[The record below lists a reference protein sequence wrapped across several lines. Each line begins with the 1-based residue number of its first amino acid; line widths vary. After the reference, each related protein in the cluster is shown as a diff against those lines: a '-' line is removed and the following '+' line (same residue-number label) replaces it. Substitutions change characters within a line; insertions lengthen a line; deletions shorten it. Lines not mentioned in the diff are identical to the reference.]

1 MTASCHFS
9 SRILCKTL
17 LSAALFWGVG
27 SAAFGQ
33 QDAAASK
40 APAYNKVIGEV
51 TSIDPAGAKMTVKQ
65 DGGAVADVTLDA
77 NTSFMLVPPGE
88 KDLRKATRIEL
99 KDVVTGDRV
108 YARSRKVD
116 GQDQTPAV
124 SVIVMSRKEVA
135 QQQAKSSEDWQ
146 KRGAAGKVTAV
157 DPAAKTIT
165 ITLQT
170 AAGPKPLVVDTDD
183 KTTFRRY
190 APDSVKFADAKPSQL
205 AEIMPGNNLRVL
217 GDKSE
222 DGSSIHAEQIV
233 SGSFRNIAGTIISID
248 AANHQIKLNDLITK
262 KPVTV
267 AVNDDTNLR
276 KLAPWMAGMI
286 ARLQSGGAAGGQGA
300 PGAAGTSNASSPRPA
315 GGGQWQGGGQGAPGG
330 QGGGQWQGGAG
341 GPGGGMGRMDPSQML
356 DRAPH
361 FELAD
366 LKPGDALVIS
376 SSSGSDTSR
385 ATAITVVAGVEP
397 ILAAAPAG
405 GANRQPSAGAGGG
418 MWNLDMAMPQ

>member
-1 MTASCHFS
+1 MTASCDFS
-9 SRILCKTL
+9 SRNFLSTL
-17 LSAALFWGVG
+17 VAGTLFLG
-27 SAAFGQ
+27 SALAGFA
-33 QDAAASK
+33 QDATPK
-40 APAYNKVIGEV
+40 PPAYNKVIGEV
-51 TSIDPAGAKMTVKQ
+51 TSIDPSGAKMSVKQ
-65 DGGAVADVTLDA
+65 DGGAVTEVPLDA

-124 SVIVMSRKEVA
+124 SVIVMSRSEVA
-135 QQQAKSSEDWQ
+135 QQQAKSREDWQ
-146 KRGAAGKVTAV
+146 KRGTAGKVTAV
-157 DPAAKTIT
+157 DPASRTIT

-190 APDSVKFADAKPSQL
+190 APDSVKFADAQPSHL
-205 AEIMPGNNLRVL
+205 ADIAPGNNLRVL
-217 GDKSE
+217 GDKAA
-222 DGSSIHAEQIV
+222 DGSRIHAEQIV
-233 SGSFRNIAGTIISID
+233 SGSFRNIAGTVVSVD

-267 AVNDDTNLR
+267 TVNSDTNLR

-286 ARLQSGGAAGGQGA
+286 ARMQSGGAAGGQGA
-300 PGAAGTSNASSPRPA
+300 PGAAGASNASAPQRPA
-315 GGGQWQGGGQGAPGG
+315 GAGQGGSQWQGGGQGAPGG
-330 QGGGQWQGGAG
+330 
-341 GPGGGMGRMDPSQML
+341 PGGGMGRMDPNQML

-376 SSSGSDTSR
+376 SSSGSDASR

-405 GANRQPSAGAGGG
+405 GANRQSSAGATGG